1 MTFSRGKGGLWAD
14 FRRPCDLEAAHAA
27 VAIQKF
33 HSPSPEQGP
42 NKRANFCC
50 GRFLLSMIL
59 SYVHVLLSTQIA
71 AIRDTRIQG
80 KSRAIYFRT
89 LRAASRI
96 EGATHKYTLYK
107 VNIVEALDSKKYCR
121 ACASDSKTLA
131 SKQAGGGGPA
141 PALKGSGRQRGS
153 PRSSVCDK
161 QRCSL
166 RNPLS
171 EGLHHH
177 PPEK

>member
-1 MTFSRGKGGLWAD
+1 MFSSITKLKLGYQDPGRNLNRTALD
-14 FRRPCDLEAAHAA
+14 ITVRSRDPSLFYPPATSPEAAHAA

-42 NKRANFCC
+42 NKWVNFCC

-96 EGATHKYTLYK
+96 EGATHKYTLLY
-107 VNIVEALDSKKYCR
+107 
-121 ACASDSKTLA
+121 
-131 SKQAGGGGPA
+131 
-141 PALKGSGRQRGS
+141 
-153 PRSSVCDK
+153 
-161 QRCSL
+161 
-166 RNPLS
+166 
-171 EGLHHH
+171 
-177 PPEK
+177 

>member
-1 MTFSRGKGGLWAD
+1 MFSSITKLKLGYQDPGRNLNRTALD
-14 FRRPCDLEAAHAA
+14 ITVRSRDPSLFYPPATSPEAAHAA

-42 NKRANFCC
+42 NKWVNFCC

-96 EGATHKYTLYK
+96 EGATHKYTLY
-107 VNIVEALDSKKYCR
+107 
-121 ACASDSKTLA
+121 
-131 SKQAGGGGPA
+131 
-141 PALKGSGRQRGS
+141 
-153 PRSSVCDK
+153 
-161 QRCSL
+161 
-166 RNPLS
+166 
-171 EGLHHH
+171 
-177 PPEK
+177 